1 MRHGTSMASIRQS
14 LFRCMPISP
23 YGGDIL
29 PAKLAKSKNRD
40 FGPQNQKYA
49 ILGSFGPPTTPN
61 PNHKEIWARSRTGID
76 VFER

>member
-1 MRHGTSMASIRQS
+1 MRHAASMDSIRSS
-14 LFRCMPISP
+14 LFGCVPISP

-61 PNHKEIWARSRTGID
+61 PNHKEIWACSETGID